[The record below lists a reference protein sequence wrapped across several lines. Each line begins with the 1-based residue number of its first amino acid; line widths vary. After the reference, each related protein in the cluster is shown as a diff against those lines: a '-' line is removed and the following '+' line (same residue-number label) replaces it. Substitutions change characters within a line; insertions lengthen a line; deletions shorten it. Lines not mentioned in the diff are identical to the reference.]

1 MQENVSFTS
10 AGLRL
15 SGVLHF
21 PPGRARDERRP
32 AIVVMHGF
40 GSTKDAGNV
49 VEPVALFTAWG
60 YVALRFD
67 MRGCGESEGEF
78 GRILCLEEVDDARSA
93 VTYLAARAEVEPG
106 RIALAGSSFG
116 AAVAIYAGAIDPRVA
131 AVISSG
137 GWGDGERKFRAQHA
151 TPEAWARFTRMLE
164 EGRAHR
170 ERTGKSLM
178 VPRYEIVPIPQHLRN
193 NVTSK
198 SAQQF
203 PAETAQSMMD
213 FRADDVV
220 ARIAPRPLLLM
231 HSAHDSVTP
240 TGESIE
246 LFRRARPPAE
256 LHLFDGVDHFML
268 REGNPRVIATLR
280 DWLGAYFPARD
291 AASPSA
297 ASAAPRPGR

>member
-21 PPGRARDERRP
+21 PDHYARGERRP

-40 GSTKDAGNV
+40 GSTRDAGNV
-49 VEPVALFTAWG
+49 MEPVALFTSWG

-67 MRGCGESEGEF
+67 FRGCGESEGEP
-78 GRILCLEEVDDARSA
+78 GRILCLDEVEDARNA
-93 VTYLAARAEVEPG
+93 VSFLRGRPEVAPE

-116 AAVAIYAGAIDPRVA
+116 AAVSIYAGAIDERVA

-151 TPEAWARFTRMLE
+151 TPEAWARFARMLA

-178 VPRYEIVPIPQHLRN
+178 VPRYDIVPIPRHLRN
-193 NVTSK
+193 NVTAK

-203 PAETAQSMMD
+203 PAETAQSMME

-220 ARIAPRPLLLM
+220 ARIAPRPLLLL

-240 TGESIE
+240 TAESIE
-246 LFRRARPPAE
+246 LFRRARPPVE

-268 REGNPRVIATLR
+268 REGNPRVAQTLR
-280 DWLGAYFPARD
+280 AWLDRYFPA
-291 AASPSA
+291 S
-297 ASAAPRPGR
+297 RP

>member
-1 MQENVSFTS
+1 MQQSVSFTS

-21 PPGRARDERRP
+21 PEAHVRGERRP

-40 GSTKDAGNV
+40 GSTRDAGNV
-49 VEPVALFTAWG
+49 MEPVALFTSWG

-67 MRGCGESEGEF
+67 FRGCGESEGEF
-78 GRILCLEEVDDARSA
+78 GRILCPEEVEDARNA
-93 VTYLAARAEVEPG
+93 VSFLRGRPEVAPE

-116 AAVAIYAGAIDPRVA
+116 AAVAIYAGATDERVA

-151 TPEAWARFTRMLE
+151 TPEAWERFTRMLA

-170 ERTGKSLM
+170 ERTGRSLM
-178 VPRYEIVPIPQHLRN
+178 VPRYDIVPIPQHLRA
-193 NVTSK
+193 NVTAK

-220 ARIAPRPLLLM
+220 ARIAPRPLLLL

-240 TGESIE
+240 TAESIE
-246 LFRRARPPAE
+246 LFRRARPPVE

-268 REGNPRVIATLR
+268 REGNPRVVQTLR
-280 DWLGAYFPARD
+280 AWLDRYFPA
-291 AASPSA
+291 S
-297 ASAAPRPGR
+297 RP